1 MGAMLGMDTEV
12 GTVRK
17 YPCHTKIARKVVGV
31 SATPRRSTPHASDEW
46 WCFTNTRK
54 THAARGCRLRARV
67 DYRTTARAPR
77 NTHTPQGHQAH
88 TTLPPHKVPHA
99 REALCSSEAQR
110 RSDRLLGRGP
120 VKKENSFPGNF
131 CVGNEKTFFQRFRVP
146 RLRWIERVFDTTTWN
161 DSSESGTTTD

>member
-120 VKKENSFPGNF
+120 VKKRELLSGKFLCWKRKDFFPK
-131 CVGNEKTFFQRFRVP
+131 VSRPSTAM
-146 RLRWIERVFDTTTWN
+146 D
-161 DSSESGTTTD
+161 